1 MRDDAIHHTDN
12 RQPLTVGHVSVG
24 YGKRQIIR
32 DLSLRPMLPG
42 TLTGI
47 GAVAAIGAIAQRVAN
62 MRNQRI
68 TLLPSTE
75 LLYEW
80 AVLALLAAAVALLW
94 QIRDRT
100 RL

>member
-1 MRDDAIHHTDN
+1 MNGLLA
-12 RQPLTVGHVSVG
+12 L
-24 YGKRQIIR
+24 
-32 DLSLRPMLPG
+32 LPG

>member
-1 MRDDAIHHTDN
+1 MN
-12 RQPLTVGHVSVG
+12 RRLGS
-24 YGKRQIIR
+24 
-32 DLSLRPMLPG
+32 LPG
-42 TLTGI
+42 VFTAIGALAAI
-47 GAVAAIGAIAQRVAN
+47 GAVAQRIAN

-80 AVLALLAAAVALLW
+80 AVLALLFAAVGLLW

-100 RL
+100 HP

>member
-1 MRDDAIHHTDN
+1 MNGRLA
-12 RQPLTVGHVSVG
+12 S
-24 YGKRQIIR
+24 
-32 DLSLRPMLPG
+32 LPG
-42 TLTGI
+42 VLTTL

-80 AVLALLAAAVALLW
+80 AVLALLFAAVALLW

-100 RL
+100 RP

>member
-1 MRDDAIHHTDN
+1 MNGRLASV
-12 RQPLTVGHVSVG
+12 PGVLTA
-24 YGKRQIIR
+24 
-32 DLSLRPMLPG
+32 
-42 TLTGI
+42 I
-47 GAVAAIGAIAQRVAN
+47 GALAAICAIAQRVAN

-80 AVLALLAAAVALLW
+80 AVLALLFAAVALLW

-100 RL
+100 RG

>member
-1 MRDDAIHHTDN
+1 MNGRLASVPGVLTAIGG
-12 RQPLTVGHVSVG
+12 L
-24 YGKRQIIR
+24 
-32 DLSLRPMLPG
+32 
-42 TLTGI
+42 
-47 GAVAAIGAIAQRVAN
+47 AAICAVAQRVAN

-80 AVLALLAAAVALLW
+80 AVLALLFAAVGLLW

-100 RL
+100 RP

>member
-1 MRDDAIHHTDN
+1 MN
-12 RQPLTVGHVSVG
+12 RRFAS
-24 YGKRQIIR
+24 
-32 DLSLRPMLPG
+32 LPG
-42 TLTGI
+42 VFT
-47 GAVAAIGAIAQRVAN
+47 AIGALAAFGAVAQRVAN

-80 AVLALLAAAVALLW
+80 AVLALLFAAVGLLW

-100 RL
+100 HP

>member
-1 MRDDAIHHTDN
+1 MNGRLA
-12 RQPLTVGHVSVG
+12 S
-24 YGKRQIIR
+24 
-32 DLSLRPMLPG
+32 LPG
-42 TLTGI
+42 VLTAI
-47 GAVAAIGAIAQRVAN
+47 GALAAVCAIAQRVAN

-80 AVLALLAAAVALLW
+80 AVLALLFAAVALLW

>member
-1 MRDDAIHHTDN
+1 MN
-12 RQPLTVGHVSVG
+12 GW
-24 YGKRQIIR
+24 
-32 DLSLRPMLPG
+32 LRGLPG
-42 TLTGI
+42 ALAAV
-47 GAVAAIGAIAQRVAN
+47 GALAALGAIAQRVAN

-80 AVLALLAAAVALLW
+80 AVLALLGAAVGLLW

-100 RL
+100 RP